1 MKGSP
6 NLQTQQSIKDHK
18 LRKKDVMDVA
28 NTSNPQV
35 TCLENK
41 C

>member
-1 MKGSP
+1 MKGAP

-28 NTSNPQV
+28 NTPNPQV